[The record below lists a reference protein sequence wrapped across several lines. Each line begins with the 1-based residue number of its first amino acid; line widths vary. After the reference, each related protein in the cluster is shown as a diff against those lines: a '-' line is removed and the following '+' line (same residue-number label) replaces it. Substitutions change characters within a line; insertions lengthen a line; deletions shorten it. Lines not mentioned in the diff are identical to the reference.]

1 MEDLDVQIQ
10 INEINRKLDLLLSNA
25 EQQKRDREEMA
36 DLFADLSIVAKDAF
50 RQTVILLDKSQV
62 ELGHGQVSSLLIKL
76 LHNLDTFHEML
87 DLMESARDFIK
98 DVSPVIHQMGLDAVN
113 KMNELDQKGYF
124 EYITAILSFL
134 DKFIQ
139 TFPASDIR
147 KMEENMENL
156 DGIIHNLTDQEMLA
170 RLNHATRAF
179 REIKMDD
186 KTDNIPLWKI
196 ILQMRSPEIRKSLS
210 YSLRLLREIDKP

>member
-1 MEDLDVQIQ
+1 LD
-10 INEINRKLDLLLSNA
+10 E
-25 EQQKRDREEMA
+25 
-36 DLFADLSIVAKDAF
+36 
-50 RQTVILLDKSQV
+50 
-62 ELGHGQVSSLLIKL
+62 
-76 LHNLDTFHEML
+76 
-87 DLMESARDFIK
+87 
-98 DVSPVIHQMGLDAVN
+98 
-113 KMNELDQKGYF
+113 
-124 EYITAILSFL
+124 
-134 DKFIQ
+134 FIQ

-156 DGIIHNLTDQEMLA
+156 DGIIHNLTDQEMLT